1 MHRTQQSFYKECK
14 RMREHAYFWKE
25 RMPIA
30 QCPTLSKTVF
40 ERLSIFTD
48 NEDILYQVT
57 IENKK
62 IKLILA
68 FPDIW
73 SVSLDFQF

>member
-1 MHRTQQSFYKECK
+1 
-14 RMREHAYFWKE
+14 MREPAFFWKE
-25 RMPIA
+25 RLPIA
-30 QCPTLSKTVF
+30 HCPTLSKTVF